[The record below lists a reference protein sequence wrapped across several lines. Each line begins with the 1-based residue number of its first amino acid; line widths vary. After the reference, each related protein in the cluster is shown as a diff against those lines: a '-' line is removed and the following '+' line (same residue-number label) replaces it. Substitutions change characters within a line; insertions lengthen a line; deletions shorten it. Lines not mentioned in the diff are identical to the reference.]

1 MASYRSVPNKV
12 RKKRSK
18 KKWILISIAIIVVL
32 IILAKVMGGRGED
45 STLVTTSEV
54 EKGDII
60 SKVNATGR
68 VKPKA
73 EVNIQAEIYEI
84 IVDIQVEEG
93 DSVKVGDLLVRL
105 RQTAYQFAVDNA
117 RAALKTAN
125 ANFKRAVSDQDYW
138 KFKLNQAEKLYN
150 QNLNSEENLIS
161 VKNQFTTSTANVETF
176 TQEIKMA
183 QTNLNQQLD
192 YYSKTEIV
200 SPIEGVVTAL
210 HYEIGERTM
219 IASPNVPGA
228 IIMTVADLSILEV
241 EVRVDETD
249 IRDVLIG
256 QRSEIAVDAFPDTI
270 FEGVVTN
277 VGASAQISGGGLSEQ
292 IADFLVT
299 VQFLDKYEYIKP
311 NLTAE
316 VDIVTGSVNAVNYL
330 PIQAIVALDELPG
343 TEEDE
348 ENKNSP
354 AKNRLNRKLFEGVFI
369 IDGTTAKFM
378 QVELGIQDQTN
389 IQILSGLSGDE
400 TVISGP
406 YEALRNMDEG
416 DVVKAKSKDKK

>member
-1 MASYRSVPNKV
+1 LASYRSVPNKV
-12 RKKRSK
+12 KKKRSK
-18 KKWILISIAIIVVL
+18 KKWIFISIGIIVVL
-32 IILAKVMGGRGED
+32 FIVGQVIGGKGD
-45 STLVTTSEV
+45 NSTYVNTSEV
-54 EKGDII
+54 KKGDIV

-84 IVDIQVEEG
+84 IVDIRVEEG

-117 RAALKTAN
+117 RAALKTAR
-125 ANFKRAVSDQDYW
+125 ANHEQAISNRDYW
-138 KFKLNQAEKLYN
+138 QFKLTQAEKLFN

-161 VKNQFTTSTANVETF
+161 VKNQFTTAKSNVESF
-176 TQEIKMA
+176 SQEIKMA
-183 QTNLNQQLD
+183 QTNLSQQLD

-210 HYEIGERTM
+210 NYEVGERTM

-249 IRDVLIG
+249 IKDVLIG
-256 QRSEIAVDAFPDTI
+256 QRSEIAVDAFPDTL

-277 VGASAQISGGGLSEQ
+277 VGASAQVSGGGLSEQ

-299 VQFLDKYEYIKP
+299 VQFLDKYEYIRP

-316 VDIVTGSVNAVNYL
+316 VDIVTGSVTDVNYL

-343 TEEDE
+343 TEDDE
-348 ENKNSP
+348 EKNGDSD
-354 AKNRLNRKLFEGVFI
+354 KKSLKRNLFEGVFI
-369 IDGTTAKFM
+369 LEGSSSKFK

-416 DVVKAKSKDKK
+416 DIVKPKDKK